1 MVFYY
6 AKKVKYLTSREYE
19 LELKKIKAK
28 NRQIEMKRNLKAAK
42 VSRFNIPKI
51 STSKLILVAVLLLNL
66 QIIYFVEKAI
76 MTYGDLSALY
86 ALIAIPATL
95 ILRCGLILVRQK
107 LKIVQAELL
116 MILQWNNL
124 DSHLQ
129 KMMKLSVRRKL

>member
-6 AKKVKYLTSREYE
+6 AKKVKYLTKQEYE
-19 LELKKIKAK
+19 LELKKIKEK
-28 NRQIEMKRNLKAAK
+28 NQQIKMKQNLKAAK

-51 STSKLILVAVLLLNL
+51 STSKLILIAVLLLNL

-95 ILRCGLILVRQK
+95 IPTVWAYFSKAKAENCAGGITYDSAMEQLRQSSSENDEAVG
-107 LKIVQAELL
+107 
-116 MILQWNNL
+116 
-124 DSHLQ
+124 
-129 KMMKLSVRRKL
+129 

>member
-6 AKKVKYLTSREYE
+6 AKKVKYLTKQEYE

-51 STSKLILVAVLLLNL
+51 STSKLILIAVLLLNL

-95 ILRCGLILVRQK
+95 IPTVWAYFSKAKAENCAGGITYDSAMEQLRQSSSENDEAVG
-107 LKIVQAELL
+107 
-116 MILQWNNL
+116 
-124 DSHLQ
+124 
-129 KMMKLSVRRKL
+129 

>member
-1 MVFYY
+1 VVFYY
-6 AKKVKYLTSREYE
+6 AKKVKYLTKQEYE
-19 LELKKIKAK
+19 LELKKIKEK
-28 NRQIEMKRNLKAAK
+28 NQQIKMKQNLKAAK

-95 ILRCGLILVRQK
+95 IPTVWAYFSKAKAENCAGGITYDSAMEQLRQSSSENDEAVG
-107 LKIVQAELL
+107 
-116 MILQWNNL
+116 
-124 DSHLQ
+124 
-129 KMMKLSVRRKL
+129 

>member
-1 MVFYY
+1 M
-6 AKKVKYLTSREYE
+6 TSREYE
-19 LELKKIKAK
+19 LELKKIKAQ

-95 ILRCGLILVRQK
+95 IPTVWAYFSKAKAENCAGGITYDSAMEQLRQQNSSDNEAVG
-107 LKIVQAELL
+107 
-116 MILQWNNL
+116 
-124 DSHLQ
+124 
-129 KMMKLSVRRKL
+129 

>member
-19 LELKKIKAK
+19 LELKKIKEK
-28 NRQIEMKRNLKAAK
+28 NQQIKMKQNLKAAK

-51 STSKLILVAVLLLNL
+51 STSKLILIAVLLLNL

-95 ILRCGLILVRQK
+95 IPTVWAYFSKAKAENCAGGITYDSAMEQLRQSSSENDEAVG
-107 LKIVQAELL
+107 
-116 MILQWNNL
+116 
-124 DSHLQ
+124 
-129 KMMKLSVRRKL
+129 

>member
-42 VSRFNIPKI
+42 VSIFNIPNI

-95 ILRCGLILVRQK
+95 IPTVWAYFSKAKAENCAGGITYDSAMEQLRQSSSENDEAVG
-107 LKIVQAELL
+107 
-116 MILQWNNL
+116 
-124 DSHLQ
+124 
-129 KMMKLSVRRKL
+129 

>member
-6 AKKVKYLTSREYE
+6 AKKVKYLTKQEYE
-19 LELKKIKAK
+19 LELKKIKEK
-28 NRQIEMKRNLKAAK
+28 NQQIKMRQNLKAAK

-51 STSKLILVAVLLLNL
+51 STSKLILIAVLLLNL

-95 ILRCGLILVRQK
+95 IPTVWAYFSKAKAENCAGGITYDSAMEQLRQSSSENDEAVG
-107 LKIVQAELL
+107 
-116 MILQWNNL
+116 
-124 DSHLQ
+124 
-129 KMMKLSVRRKL
+129 

>member
-42 VSRFNIPKI
+42 VSRCNIPKI

-95 ILRCGLILVRQK
+95 IPTVWAYFSKAKAENCAGGITYDSAMEQLRQSSSENDEAVG
-107 LKIVQAELL
+107 
-116 MILQWNNL
+116 
-124 DSHLQ
+124 
-129 KMMKLSVRRKL
+129 

>member
-6 AKKVKYLTSREYE
+6 AKKVKYLTKQEYE

-42 VSRFNIPKI
+42 VSRFNIPRI
-51 STSKLILVAVLLLNL
+51 STSKLILIAVLLLNL

-95 ILRCGLILVRQK
+95 IPTVWAYFSKAKAENCAGGITYDSAMEQLRQSSSENDEAVG
-107 LKIVQAELL
+107 
-116 MILQWNNL
+116 
-124 DSHLQ
+124 
-129 KMMKLSVRRKL
+129 

>member
-19 LELKKIKAK
+19 LELKKIKAQ

-42 VSRFNIPKI
+42 VKRFNIPRV

-66 QIIYFVEKAI
+66 QIIHFVEKAI
-76 MTYGDLSALY
+76 MTYGDLSALS
-86 ALIAIPATL
+86 LSL
-95 ILRCGLILVRQK
+95 LFQQHSSLQFGLIMQRLVQK
-107 LKIVQAELL
+107 TAQEALL

-129 KMMKLSVRRKL
+129 KMMRLSVRRKL

>member
-6 AKKVKYLTSREYE
+6 AKKVKYLTKQEYE

-51 STSKLILVAVLLLNL
+51 STSKLILIAVLLLNL

-95 ILRCGLILVRQK
+95 IPTVWAYFSKAKAENCAGGITYDSAMEQLRQSSSKNDEAVG
-107 LKIVQAELL
+107 
-116 MILQWNNL
+116 
-124 DSHLQ
+124 
-129 KMMKLSVRRKL
+129 

>member
-19 LELKKIKAK
+19 LELKKIKAQ
-28 NRQIEMKRNLKAAK
+28 NRQIAMKRNLKAAK

-95 ILRCGLILVRQK
+95 IPTVWAYFSKAKAENCAGGITYDSAMEQLRQSSSKNDEAVG
-107 LKIVQAELL
+107 
-116 MILQWNNL
+116 
-124 DSHLQ
+124 
-129 KMMKLSVRRKL
+129 

>member
-6 AKKVKYLTSREYE
+6 AKKVKYLTKQEYE
-19 LELKKIKAK
+19 LELKKIKEK
-28 NRQIEMKRNLKAAK
+28 NQQIKMKQNLKAAK

-95 ILRCGLILVRQK
+95 IPTVWAYFSKAKAENCAGGITYDSAMEQLRQSSSENDEAVG
-107 LKIVQAELL
+107 
-116 MILQWNNL
+116 
-124 DSHLQ
+124 
-129 KMMKLSVRRKL
+129 

>member
-6 AKKVKYLTSREYE
+6 AKKVKYLTKQEYE

-95 ILRCGLILVRQK
+95 IPTVWAYFSKAKAENCAGGITYDSAMEQLRQSSSEDDEAVG
-107 LKIVQAELL
+107 
-116 MILQWNNL
+116 
-124 DSHLQ
+124 
-129 KMMKLSVRRKL
+129 

>member
-1 MVFYY
+1 VVFYY
-6 AKKVKYLTSREYE
+6 TKKVKYLTKQEYE

-86 ALIAIPATL
+86 ALL
-95 ILRCGLILVRQK
+95 LSQRHLSLRCGLILVRQK

-116 MILQWNNL
+116 MIPQWNNL

-129 KMMKLSVRRKL
+129 KMMNLSVRRKL

>member
-1 MVFYY
+1 M
-6 AKKVKYLTSREYE
+6 TSREYE
-19 LELKKIKAK
+19 LELKKIKAQ

-42 VSRFNIPKI
+42 VSRFNIQKI

-95 ILRCGLILVRQK
+95 IPTVWAYFSKAKAENCAGGITYDSAMEQLRQSSSENDEAVG
-107 LKIVQAELL
+107 
-116 MILQWNNL
+116 
-124 DSHLQ
+124 
-129 KMMKLSVRRKL
+129 

>member
-1 MVFYY
+1 M
-6 AKKVKYLTSREYE
+6 TSREYE

-28 NRQIEMKRNLKAAK
+28 NRQIEMKRNLKATK

-86 ALIAIPATL
+86 ALIAIPTTL
-95 ILRCGLILVRQK
+95 IPTVWAYFSKAKAENCAGGITYDSAMEQLRQSSSENDEAVG
-107 LKIVQAELL
+107 
-116 MILQWNNL
+116 
-124 DSHLQ
+124 
-129 KMMKLSVRRKL
+129 

>member
-6 AKKVKYLTSREYE
+6 AKKVKYLTKQEYE

-95 ILRCGLILVRQK
+95 IPTVWAYFSKAKAENCAGGITYDSAMEQLRQSSSENDEAVG
-107 LKIVQAELL
+107 
-116 MILQWNNL
+116 
-124 DSHLQ
+124 
-129 KMMKLSVRRKL
+129 

>member
-6 AKKVKYLTSREYE
+6 AKKVKYLTKQEYE
-19 LELKKIKAK
+19 LELKKIKEK
-28 NRQIEMKRNLKAAK
+28 NQQIKMKQNLKAAK

-66 QIIYFVEKAI
+66 QIIYFVEKVI

-95 ILRCGLILVRQK
+95 IPTVWAYFSKAKAENCAGGITYDSAMEQLRQSSSENDEAVG
-107 LKIVQAELL
+107 
-116 MILQWNNL
+116 
-124 DSHLQ
+124 
-129 KMMKLSVRRKL
+129 

>member
-19 LELKKIKAK
+19 LELKKIKAQ

-42 VSRFNIPKI
+42 VKRFNIPKI

-95 ILRCGLILVRQK
+95 IPTVWAYFSKAKAENCAGGITYDSAMEQLRQSSSENDEAVG
-107 LKIVQAELL
+107 
-116 MILQWNNL
+116 
-124 DSHLQ
+124 
-129 KMMKLSVRRKL
+129 

>member
-1 MVFYY
+1 M
-6 AKKVKYLTSREYE
+6 TSREYE

-86 ALIAIPATL
+86 ALIAIPTTL
-95 ILRCGLILVRQK
+95 IPTVWAYFSK
-107 LKIVQAELL
+107 AKAENCAGG
-116 MILQWNNL
+116 ITY
-124 DSHLQ
+124 DSA
-129 KMMKLSVRRKL
+129 ME

>member
-6 AKKVKYLTSREYE
+6 AKKVKYLTKQEYE
-19 LELKKIKAK
+19 IELKKIKAK

-95 ILRCGLILVRQK
+95 IPTVWAYFSKAKAENCAGGITYDSAMEQLRQSSSENDEAVG
-107 LKIVQAELL
+107 
-116 MILQWNNL
+116 
-124 DSHLQ
+124 
-129 KMMKLSVRRKL
+129 

>member
-19 LELKKIKAK
+19 LELKKIKAQ

-42 VSRFNIPKI
+42 VKRFNIPKI

-95 ILRCGLILVRQK
+95 IPTVWAYFSKAKAENCAGGITYDSAMEQLRQSSSKNDEAVG
-107 LKIVQAELL
+107 
-116 MILQWNNL
+116 
-124 DSHLQ
+124 
-129 KMMKLSVRRKL
+129 

>member
-6 AKKVKYLTSREYE
+6 AKKVKYLTKQEYE
-19 LELKKIKAK
+19 LELKKTKEKNQQIK
-28 NRQIEMKRNLKAAK
+28 MKQNLKAAK

-51 STSKLILVAVLLLNL
+51 STSKLILIAVLLLNL

-95 ILRCGLILVRQK
+95 IPTVWAYFSKAKAENCAGGITYDSAMEQLRQSSSENDEAVG
-107 LKIVQAELL
+107 
-116 MILQWNNL
+116 
-124 DSHLQ
+124 
-129 KMMKLSVRRKL
+129 

>member
-1 MVFYY
+1 MSNCGLLLCKEGEIFD
-6 AKKVKYLTSREYE
+6 SREYE

-76 MTYGDLSALY
+76 MT
-86 ALIAIPATL
+86 
-95 ILRCGLILVRQK
+95 
-107 LKIVQAELL
+107 
-116 MILQWNNL
+116 
-124 DSHLQ
+124 
-129 KMMKLSVRRKL
+129 

>member
-1 MVFYY
+1 M
-6 AKKVKYLTSREYE
+6 TSREYE
-19 LELKKIKAK
+19 LELKKIKAQ

-95 ILRCGLILVRQK
+95 IIMV
-107 LKIVQAELL
+107 
-116 MILQWNNL
+116 
-124 DSHLQ
+124 S
-129 KMMKLSVRRKL
+129 

>member
-1 MVFYY
+1 M
-6 AKKVKYLTSREYE
+6 TNREYE

-28 NRQIEMKRNLKAAK
+28 NRQIEMKQNLKAAK

-95 ILRCGLILVRQK
+95 IPTVWAYFSKAKAENCAGGITYDSAMEQLRQSSSENDEAVG
-107 LKIVQAELL
+107 
-116 MILQWNNL
+116 
-124 DSHLQ
+124 
-129 KMMKLSVRRKL
+129 

>member
-1 MVFYY
+1 M
-6 AKKVKYLTSREYE
+6 TSREYE
-19 LELKKIKAK
+19 LELKKIKAQ

-95 ILRCGLILVRQK
+95 IPTVLAYFSKAKAENCAGGITYDSAMEQLRQSSSENDEAVG
-107 LKIVQAELL
+107 
-116 MILQWNNL
+116 
-124 DSHLQ
+124 
-129 KMMKLSVRRKL
+129 